1 MMIAMFSD
9 TTFRRL
15 RWHAGLEDMS
25 AGDDVPSVSSC
36 FRMEAVD
43 TSRLE
48 SALSDFVATLE
59 VLNHELNG
67 KVPSEHVSSEAPL
80 LPSTLVYAIT
90 EVIRLLRDSQ
100 AKAADENEQRT
111 IGRAGWRAETAWS
124 AVLAG
129 DIDDIQE
136 HLSREEAAR
145 FD

>member
-1 MMIAMFSD
+1 MVAMFSD
-9 TTFRRL
+9 TTCRRL
-15 RWHAGLEDMS
+15 RWHAGLEEMS
-25 AGDDVPSVSSC
+25 AGDGLLPVSSC
-36 FRMEAVD
+36 LLRGAVD
-43 TSRLE
+43 TSKLE
-48 SALSDFVATLE
+48 GALSDFVATLE

-67 KVPSEHVSSEAPL
+67 KVPSEHLSSEAPL

-111 IGRAGWRAETAWS
+111 IGRAAWRAETAWS

-136 HLSREEAAR
+136 HLIGEEGAR